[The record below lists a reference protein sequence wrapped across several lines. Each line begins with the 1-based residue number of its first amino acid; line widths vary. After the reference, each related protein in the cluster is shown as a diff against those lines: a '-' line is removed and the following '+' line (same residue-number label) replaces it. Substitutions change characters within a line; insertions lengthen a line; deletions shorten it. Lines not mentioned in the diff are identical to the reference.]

1 VSLKLRAAFS
11 GPAALAPTW
20 EKVVREAISIKGPDQ
35 ADTLEEL
42 AKFAAQ
48 WAGGDAS
55 PALKEVE
62 SYAKQL
68 ARRNE
73 PEKDQLGF
81 LAVAKLVRYP
91 DWPIMCLKTLIS
103 SPDKWAIKGEAKMF
117 NSTIVR
123 EMETTKAAKIAEAC
137 SLSKKAR
144 AWFGE
149 DLIGHP
155 AFSAKVFGDMQVRL
169 VMFVHGFRVKSRPWF
184 ESMEEICIDFAK
196 QVRDLNGDMSKCP
209 WKLTDAAAPAATTTD
224 APKVDAIV
232 EYAPDGSLEK
242 EQLKTLFGMELG
254 TTVTLKVPTQTGVKS
269 PVYSITSMEGKSS
282 RVVSV
287 VIIGTDADA
296 SPRETTVG
304 ELVDLYKT
312 VKFVPD
318 IVVRAGDILPVE
330 TFEDVVT
337 EYLKSSVKLLLFSA
351 FRLHKPKVDLKIKG
365 DDTNQVFA
373 SGDYPDRQMKLVPF
387 SKSVFVIVEGKGKS
401 SSTSV
406 EIKLTGP
413 KSSSKYVAIVSPM
426 SFGKIDRGLKKPL
439 NDTIVAPYWLV
450 RRVLDK
456 SMANMQ
462 NTTMAC
468 PLTTEPGIRRRSNM

>member
-1 VSLKLRAAFS
+1 
-11 GPAALAPTW
+11 
-20 EKVVREAISIKGPDQ
+20 
-35 ADTLEEL
+35 
-42 AKFAAQ
+42 
-48 WAGGDAS
+48 
-55 PALKEVE
+55 
-62 SYAKQL
+62 
-68 ARRNE
+68 
-73 PEKDQLGF
+73 
-81 LAVAKLVRYP
+81 
-91 DWPIMCLKTLIS
+91 M
-103 SPDKWAIKGEAKMF
+103 
-117 NSTIVR
+117 
-123 EMETTKAAKIAEAC
+123 
-137 SLSKKAR
+137 SKKAR

-149 DLIGHP
+149 DLIKHP
-155 AFSAKVFGDMQVRL
+155 AFSAKLLGDMQVRL
-169 VMFVHGFRVKSRPWF
+169 VMFVHGFKVSTRPWF

-209 WKLTDAAAPAATTTD
+209 WKLTDAAAPAATATD

-254 TTVTLKVPTQTGVKS
+254 TTVTLKVPAQTGVKS

-282 RVVSV
+282 RVASV

-312 VKFVPD
+312 VKFAPD

-351 FRLHKPKVDLKIKG
+351 FRLHKPKVDLEIKG

-373 SGDYPDRQMKLVPF
+373 SGDYPVGQMKLVPF

-413 KSSSKYVAIVSPM
+413 KSSSNYVAIVSPM

-439 NDTIVAPYWLV
+439 KDTIVAPYWLV

-462 NTTMAC
+462 KTTMAC
-468 PLTTEPGIRRRSNM
+468 PLTTEAGDEKAIQRVTLPIMHNIKALKEGDELLLYVEPSVPTTIMPAQTLGHVARKRPAAAIRPAAARMQKKPKKR